1 MPRKRAARG
10 AKHTKANAKKT
21 TEAVHEAPRE
31 VLEDLL
37 SDLDAQ
43 G

>member
-10 AKHTKANAKKT
+10 AKTTRATAKKT
-21 TEAVHEAPRE
+21 TEAVHETPTE
-31 VLEDLL
+31 VLEYLL